1 MAEPARGPLGLGFRE
16 GQGDRQGDR
25 IERDAPASGGGWDT
39 TLVWFMRLVALA
51 WLAKGVFS
59 WASILDVIPGAKPF
73 EAETTGRQA
82 AILYFAVIDPVAA
95 VGLWLTSA
103 WGGVVW
109 LFAATSALTLGLLT
123 PQLLSMSAPLLG
135 VQASIVVAYFI
146 LSWLAAREI
155 R

>member
-1 MAEPARGPLGLGFRE
+1 MDVCAAAEAGAYVRVTGAQDALG
-16 GQGDRQGDR
+16 
-25 IERDAPASGGGWDT
+25 ERDGGAPCAGHAC
-39 TLVWFMRLVALA
+39 ALA
-51 WLAKGVFS
+51 HA
-59 WASILDVIPGAKPF
+59 A
-73 EAETTGRQA
+73 A
-82 AILYFAVIDPVAA
+82 AI
-95 VGLWLTSA
+95 GLWLTSA